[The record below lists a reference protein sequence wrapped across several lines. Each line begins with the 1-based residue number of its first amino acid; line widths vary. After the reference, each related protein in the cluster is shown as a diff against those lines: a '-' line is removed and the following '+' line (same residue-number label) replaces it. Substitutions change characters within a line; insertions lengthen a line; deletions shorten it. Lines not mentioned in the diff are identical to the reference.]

1 MTNQFPMLTAAGGK
15 IDMKLLQQTNA
26 HLFKIASQYLD
37 PETGKPI
44 GGSVM
49 LPVDIADRLEQ
60 WLVKEDEKN
69 VARMQADEQRRLDE
83 EIKCVNDLNAARA
96 RLDEWVQ
103 AGLLNIKA
111 NADAID
117 QWIRNADEL
126 GGAKGRFSVGTVDT
140 AIAYLGKKGSNVL
153 QWAAPPTTVTL
164 TSPEPVV
171 AYLSNGEVQLPIGTQ
186 PTRSH
191 SVAQLKDLDKRTRE
205 SLGLNKD
212 RQGWRGAGS
221 IA

>member
-60 WLVKEDEKN
+60 WLIKEDEKN
-69 VARMQADEQRRLDE
+69 VARMQADEQRRIDE
-83 EIKCVNDLNAARA
+83 DAKRVRDLEAARG

-103 AGLLNIKA
+103 AGLLNNMH
-111 NADAID
+111 NAEKID

-126 GGAKGRFSVGTVDT
+126 GGAKGRFSVGAVDT
-140 AIAYLGKKGSNVL
+140 AIAFLGPKGSNVL

-171 AYLSNGEVQLPIGTQ
+171 AYLPNGEVQLPIGTQ
-186 PTRSH
+186 PTRAH
-191 SVAQLKDLDKRTRE
+191 SIAQLKDLDKRERAARGPVKT
-205 SLGLNKD
+205 
-212 RQGWRGAGS
+212 GWHAAGS
-221 IA
+221 ILS